1 MNIAIIGRSKL
12 LYNTAI
18 RIAEDGHKIPLIIT
32 AKEAPE
38 YSIKANDFSKLAS
51 KFNANFIKTGNLNRE
66 DIIGVVRKSGKLDIA
81 ISINYPGII
90 SQKVIDLFLLGI
102 LNTHGGDLPRY
113 RGNACQ
119 AWAIINREQEVV
131 LCIHKMIGGEVDSGD
146 IIERMRM
153 KININTKIREIHKWM
168 ENKTPELVISALNKL
183 SNNPE
188 HILEKQSQKMEDSLR
203 CYPRIPDDGKIDWKM
218 SNEDVLRLINASS
231 EPFSGAFCTFDK
243 EIVTIWDAEIY
254 IDNENYLAV
263 PGQISRLLRDEEN
276 IIVIC
281 GRGKLKI
288 KEIEINGVR
297 SKPTRAIKT
306 IRKRFT

>member
-38 YSIKANDFSKLAS
+38 YNIKANDFSKLAS

-131 LCIHKMIGGEVDSGD
+131 LCIHKMIGGEVDSGRGGLGEGGLEEIGWRREVEPGD
-146 IIERMRM
+146 GRRNLWGER
-153 KININTKIREIHKWM
+153 E
-168 ENKTPELVISALNKL
+168 
-183 SNNPE
+183 
-188 HILEKQSQKMEDSLR
+188 EKHEK
-203 CYPRIPDDGKIDWKM
+203 
-218 SNEDVLRLINASS
+218 V
-231 EPFSGAFCTFDK
+231 
-243 EIVTIWDAEIY
+243 
-254 IDNENYLAV
+254 
-263 PGQISRLLRDEEN
+263 
-276 IIVIC
+276 
-281 GRGKLKI
+281 
-288 KEIEINGVR
+288 GV
-297 SKPTRAIKT
+297 
-306 IRKRFT
+306 